1 MGLVNPIDAWDS
13 SGGGSELL
21 ANGKG
26 PMFVTPLVCA
36 NCCSSGGG
44 SGGRGG
50 SGGAKV
56 GGA

>member
-1 MGLVNPIDAWDS
+1 MGLVNPDTWD
-13 SGGGSELL
+13 SGGGNTELP

-36 NCCSSGGG
+36 NCCCGSGG